1 MRDWSEIQ
9 GWRKD
14 TRARLLSRRQ
24 ALGRP
29 ERDRVQAIVA
39 DLLLRHIP
47 ELRAACIGFCW
58 PFKGELD
65 LRGLV
70 SDCIAAGATAA
81 LPVVIERA
89 RPLEYRAWSPRAK
102 LERGVWGIPVPTER
116 RVARPTILLAPLV
129 GFDNAGYRLG
139 YGGGYHDRTLAA
151 LEPRPLAIGVGY
163 ELGRLDTIHPQAHDI
178 AMDAIA
184 TEAGFTWFRAG
195 KDIGRDAG
203 ASAADDAAPSFAS
216 PPCALH
222 ELEPAARGFLSHT
235 ETLELLCELLE
246 AERAGARAVSA
257 MSRESIA
264 ENRHTLLRRVAM
276 DEARYCAMLTQQ
288 IVRLG
293 GTPTLATGAFYEK
306 LLATKEPDRRL
317 DLLSRGQAW
326 VVRKIREALP
336 RIADDA
342 LHRGLKEMLE
352 VHERNVAGCVAL
364 QQQASA
370 AVSLGE

>member
-89 RPLEYRAWSPRAK
+89 CPLEYRAWSPRAK
-102 LERGVWGIPVPTER
+102 LERGVWGIPVPAER
-116 RVARPTILLAPLV
+116 RMARPTILLAPLV
-129 GFDNAGYRLG
+129 GFDSAGYRLG

-184 TEAGFTWFRAG
+184 TEAGLSWFRADKG
-195 KDIGRDAG
+195 MSCDAG
-203 ASAADDAAPSFAS
+203 ASAVDGATPSFAS

-235 ETLELLCELLE
+235 ETLEFLCELLE
-246 AERAGARAVSA
+246 AERAGTRAVGA
-257 MSRESIA
+257 MCRENIA
-264 ENRHTLLRRVAM
+264 EDRHVLLRRVAM

-293 GTPTLATGAFYEK
+293 GTPSLATGAFYEK
-306 LLATKEPDRRL
+306 LLAIQEPDRRL
-317 DLLSRGQAW
+317 DLLSRGQGW
-326 VVRKIREALP
+326 VVRKIRDALP
-336 RIADDA
+336 RIADGA
-342 LHRGLKEMLE
+342 LHHDLSEMLD
-352 VHERNVAGCVAL
+352 VHERNIADCAAM
-364 QQQASA
+364 QQQAAGASR
-370 AVSLGE
+370 GG